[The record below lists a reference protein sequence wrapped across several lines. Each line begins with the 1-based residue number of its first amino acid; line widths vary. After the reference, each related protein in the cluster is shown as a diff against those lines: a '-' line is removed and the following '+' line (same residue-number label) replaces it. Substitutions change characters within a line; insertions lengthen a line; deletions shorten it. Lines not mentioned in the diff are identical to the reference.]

1 MNYVVNYLQIYFVGE
16 LLPSREIQD
25 ETWQNEETMHLQMLP
40 QIWLPWHRL
49 YNCGKQSGV
58 QCIKMAKYCR
68 NFSLEENNLLYALLC
83 AKETTGKNRF
93 LKYSSL

>member
-40 QIWLPWHRL
+40 QI
-49 YNCGKQSGV
+49 
-58 QCIKMAKYCR
+58 
-68 NFSLEENNLLYALLC
+68 
-83 AKETTGKNRF
+83 
-93 LKYSSL
+93 